1 MFESRTAGPVI
12 VHTHRMITS
21 RELLQAHLDAFNARD
36 LDALMA
42 GFADDAIWRTGTD
55 TVTGRAALTELFGWA
70 MANILP
76 ELTLRTLVVEGDLA
90 ACELTETLTHEGR
103 TSAVPIAGFF
113 RFRDGLIV
121 SAAVYR
127 EGSADLA

>member
-1 MFESRTAGPVI
+1 
-12 VHTHRMITS
+12 MITP

-42 GFADDAIWRTGTD
+42 GFAADAVWRTGTD
-55 TVTGRAALTELFGWA
+55 TATGRPELAELFGWA

-76 ELTLRTLVVEGDLA
+76 VLTLSSLVAEGDLA
-90 ACELTETLTHEGR
+90 ACELTETLTHEGV
-103 TSAVPIAGFF
+103 TSAVPIAGFY

-121 SAAVYR
+121 SATVYR

>member
-1 MFESRTAGPVI
+1 
-12 VHTHRMITS
+12 MITP
-21 RELLQAHLDAFNARD
+21 RQLLQAHLDAFNARE

-42 GFADDAIWRTGTD
+42 GFADDAVWRTGTD
-55 TVTGRAALTELFGWA
+55 TATGRAELTELFGWA

-76 ELTLRTLVVEGDLA
+76 ALTLRTLVVEGELA

-103 TSAVPIAGFF
+103 TSAVPIAGFY

>member
-1 MFESRTAGPVI
+1 
-12 VHTHRMITS
+12 MIAP
-21 RELLQAHLDAFNARD
+21 RALLQAHLDAFNAGD

-42 GFADDAIWRTGTD
+42 GFADDAVWRTGSD
-55 TVTGRAALTELFGWA
+55 TAAGRPELTELFGWA
-70 MANILP
+70 MANIMP
-76 ELTLRTLVVEGDLA
+76 KLTVRSVVAEGESA
-90 ACELTETLTHEGR
+90 ACELTETLTHDGV

-121 SAAVYR
+121 SATVYR